1 MTSFKTF
8 DVPEVLDVHVV
19 PLSDEVKT
27 VPDSPTAI
35 NSVEVVVFV
44 SSVVELLSSLLFL
57 AQEMMVKLKR
67 NMEKTMSICLTW
79 FPFGGLGEPKLYHN
93 SGMFYKNVGI
103 LLGGYLTVKN

>member
-8 DVPEVLDVHVV
+8 DVPEVLEVHVV

-44 SSVVELLSSLLFL
+44 SSVVELLDVLLFL
-57 AQEMMVKLKR
+57 AQEMIMRLKR
-67 NMEKTMSICLTW
+67 DMRIM
-79 FPFGGLGEPKLYHN
+79 
-93 SGMFYKNVGI
+93 
-103 LLGGYLTVKN
+103 

>member
-8 DVPEVLDVHVV
+8 DVPEVLEVHVV

-44 SSVVELLSSLLFL
+44 SSVVELLDVLLFL
-57 AQEMMVKLKR
+57 AQEMIVRLKSDMR
-67 NMEKTMSICLTW
+67 ITYKTLFIFFLQ
-79 FPFGGLGEPKLYHN
+79 
-93 SGMFYKNVGI
+93 
-103 LLGGYLTVKN
+103 